1 MQIVIGDTVYS
12 SGKITAAMT
21 RRALELNVEALEAA
35 AKAEKLKET
44 KDAKEAGALLA
55 AIESNINLKARLVCD
70 VFGGAFDEETLM
82 NNASNG
88 ELNALMNKIALG
100 KG

>member
-21 RRALELNVEALEAA
+21 RRALELNAEALEAA

-100 KG
+100 KS